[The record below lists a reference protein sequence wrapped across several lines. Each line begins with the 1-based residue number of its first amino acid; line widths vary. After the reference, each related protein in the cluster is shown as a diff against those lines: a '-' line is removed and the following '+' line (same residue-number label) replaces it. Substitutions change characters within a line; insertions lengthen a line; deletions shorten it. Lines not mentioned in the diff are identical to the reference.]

1 MPSRRRRP
9 PLEVK
14 ERIRQAALRLF
25 AELGFHAVS
34 VRDICRDAETTLPM
48 VYYYYGNKRGLH
60 DTLLEETIERRIRA
74 LQTARLHQG
83 DVIERLRRIIEAW
96 ASPDEANVSP
106 EIQMFYVRELTGLG
120 AELKAKSLGRM
131 DRELR
136 DALEAIVQDGID
148 AGLFRPVNV
157 SMVVVAMIGIINSFR
172 RRMVLGSTVTLDDAM
187 EQVTDTLL
195 KGVLARE

>member
-106 EIQMFYVRELTGLG
+106 EIQMFYV
-120 AELKAKSLGRM
+120 
-131 DRELR
+131 
-136 DALEAIVQDGID
+136 
-148 AGLFRPVNV
+148 
-157 SMVVVAMIGIINSFR
+157 
-172 RRMVLGSTVTLDDAM
+172 
-187 EQVTDTLL
+187 
-195 KGVLARE
+195 

>member
-1 MPSRRRRP
+1 
-9 PLEVK
+9 
-14 ERIRQAALRLF
+14 
-25 AELGFHAVS
+25 
-34 VRDICRDAETTLPM
+34 
-48 VYYYYGNKRGLH
+48 
-60 DTLLEETIERRIRA
+60 
-74 LQTARLHQG
+74 
-83 DVIERLRRIIEAW
+83 
-96 ASPDEANVSP
+96 
-106 EIQMFYVRELTGLG
+106 
-120 AELKAKSLGRM
+120 M